1 MAGLAGG
8 RVQPVGKPDVM
19 IAAQPAIPPQPTAST
34 GLATGPYQGVAGS
47 EAQNPGRQRQP
58 HANWADPSDPNYE
71 RRNYYIHPDT
81 GMAVAREPGYY
92 NPDHPWDTGRP
103 GEYNGEFRGM
113 DIGAYERRM
122 DEPGITPWGPGG
134 KASEDRSR
142 VSGLLAAVVAVLRL
156 RRFRAVSSSRARSSL
171 PGSRRAR
178 TSRSRCPVRATAI
191 LRLRSRACC
200 KRSSARCR
208 EPVAP
213 ATVRSIPSDHRI
225 REALANVASS

>member
-19 IAAQPAIPPQPTAST
+19 IAAQPAIPTPAPPAPPPP
-34 GLATGPYQGVAGS
+34 ATGPYQGVAGS

-71 RRNYYIHPDT
+71 RRNYYLHPVT

-113 DIGAYERRM
+113 DIGPYERRM

-134 KASEDRSR
+134 KASEAGSFQGVGAPGGGGGGASAPQVPRGLEFSR
-142 VSGLLAAVVAVLRL
+142 ALLAAGQPQGEDVAQQMSGQGDGDPQTSLAGLLQALLGKVP
-156 RRFRAVSSSRARSSL
+156 RAGGAGNRSFN
-171 PGSRRAR
+171 PQ
-178 TSRSRCPVRATAI
+178 
-191 LRLRSRACC
+191 
-200 KRSSARCR
+200 
-208 EPVAP
+208 
-213 ATVRSIPSDHRI
+213 
-225 REALANVASS
+225 